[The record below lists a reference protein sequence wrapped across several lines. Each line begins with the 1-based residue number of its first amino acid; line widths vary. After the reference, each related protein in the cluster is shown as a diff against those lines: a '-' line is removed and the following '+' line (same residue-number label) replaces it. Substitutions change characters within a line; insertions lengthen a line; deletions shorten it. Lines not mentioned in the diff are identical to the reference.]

1 MNIKLNTLLIR
12 NFKGIQ
18 SLTIEFD
25 GKDTTIRGDN
35 ATGKTT
41 IKDACTW
48 LLFSKNSL
56 GKSDFG
62 IKPTYKSGEV
72 IHNLETVVSATFDIN
87 GISKTFKKTL
97 TEKWT
102 RKRGAATAVYSGNEN
117 SFYIDD
123 VPKKK
128 TEYSKAV
135 SELISENVFKM
146 ITDPLYFNEQTDW
159 KDRRKI
165 LIDICGDISD
175 TDILNANPDFAPLAA
190 ELNGRTVDE
199 YRTVLNKDM
208 KLINKE
214 LEMIPVKINE
224 AEMAKPN
231 ESEVQVNEEKRNE
244 LIKRI
249 NTLELN
255 RNEVINGSDLIKLR
269 NTVQDLKHKLA
280 TCDNVSVPVPD
291 ETPMLMKISNLRR
304 AISEEKSK
312 VTGIDDMQISIKHD
326 KSILSTNWDK
336 EFKKIFTG
344 SECPTCHR
352 AFPEEEVEKKKK
364 EFNAAKAAE
373 LDEIEEKLKQKK
385 QTEADLIF
393 QKTTCLNTIEELETQ
408 LSAETKALEDLRLNY
423 ETKINKAKSK
433 AEKDKALIL
442 EKIETT
448 EAEIKNYQKETITK
462 VAEID
467 KSITE
472 AQKEKEAIDEM
483 VMNRKLIERQE
494 ERIAELKAEQETQ
507 AAEYSKLDK
516 LLYLTEQFI
525 RTKVSVLNDKINSH
539 FTYAR
544 FKLFDIQ
551 INEGVKETCEVT
563 YEGIPYSDLNNA
575 MRINIGLD
583 VINTLC
589 NKHQITAPIF
599 IDNAE
604 AVTQLFHTA
613 SQQIK
618 LTVDERYKEL
628 EIERS

>member
-41 IKDACTW
+41 IKDAFTW

-72 IHNLETVVSATFDIN
+72 IHNLETEVSATFDID

-102 RKRGAATAVYSGNEN
+102 RRRGAATAVYSGNEN

-312 VTGIDDMQISIKHD
+312 VTSIDDMQISIKHD

-448 EAEIKNYQKETITK
+448 EAEIKNYQKEAITK